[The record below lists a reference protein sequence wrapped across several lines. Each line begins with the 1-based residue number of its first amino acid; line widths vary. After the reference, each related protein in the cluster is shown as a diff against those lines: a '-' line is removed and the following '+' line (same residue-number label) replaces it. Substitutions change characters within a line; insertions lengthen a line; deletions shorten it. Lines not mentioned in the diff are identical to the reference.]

1 MRARLH
7 TARATICLGLGL
19 LVAAAAETARHPGT
33 TVAAF
38 AAAALLAELLQ
49 RAPDALSADGVDEQ
63 PFSLSVAVQ
72 LAAVLVLGPWPAAL
86 VGGGAVLIVRRLHEP
101 SWPTICLRASL
112 ATAATVAGGLAFEL
126 GGGHVGHAA
135 LPADLMPALLLAL
148 LYFGTRAL
156 LLTAALPW
164 HGTRLD
170 PVVAAGEAAVGVL
183 AGVFA
188 AHHAWNL
195 LALAPLVVLVQQ
207 AHARAVAAKAE
218 VAAVLET
225 FATIVDER
233 DASTY
238 RHSSRVAAYVAEL
251 AEALGLP
258 PAEVA
263 RLRWAGR
270 LHDIGNV
277 AVDAYVL
284 RKPDRLTSAEWAT
297 VQRAPKLSARL
308 LYRFRFAAT
317 QARAVEYQR
326 ERYDGTGYYGIPAD
340 QLPLASHFLS
350 VADSYDAMTTD
361 RPFRLRLSDE
371 EALEEIERNTGT
383 QFHPMIARAFV
394 ALRRGRPVESVV
406 APEELAALRDSSL
419 SYHLPHLPGLRDL
432 RERPELVAVAGVA
445 AALLGAGAGSVPV
458 IALGAAAAAGGLGLR
473 EVRRFRA
480 RRLVAELRRAVAA
493 SDDRLGL
500 FEWIAAAV
508 SDAAGARWAGLVR
521 WEEQALHG
529 TIAFQRGEQRPADEK
544 LMSWLM
550 REAHAQEPIVAAE
563 HELDGTGV
571 TVALPL
577 RRQNSALVGF
587 LVFVLPGR
595 APAFVELAL
604 RDSLDELGVALAD
617 RPDASEL
624 TAAPV
629 LSAVR
634 ETA

>member
-1 MRARLH
+1 
-7 TARATICLGLGL
+7 
-19 LVAAAAETARHPGT
+19 
-33 TVAAF
+33 
-38 AAAALLAELLQ
+38 
-49 RAPDALSADGVDEQ
+49 
-63 PFSLSVAVQ
+63 
-72 LAAVLVLGPWPAAL
+72 
-86 VGGGAVLIVRRLHEP
+86 VLIVRRLHEP

-458 IALGAAAAAGGLGLR
+458 IAL
-473 EVRRFRA
+473 
-480 RRLVAELRRAVAA
+480 VAELRRAVAA

-508 SDAAGARWAGLVR
+508 SDAAGARWAGLVA